1 MDLPAMKQIF
11 AILLI
16 GLSGLAFGQRE
27 YLEDRDEIIRRSVA
41 ELEAAMRPEGK
52 LHKAV
57 VKEGLTGVYRLQI
70 SLGDKGDIRSVLVL
84 DRQGGD
90 IPSQNRFKQLV
101 HNTRFST
108 FKTPKGK
115 QYRFEHTFDLDALRQ

>member
-1 MDLPAMKQIF
+1 MKQLLT
-11 AILLI
+11 ILLI
-16 GLSGLAFGQRE
+16 TCSGLAFGQRE
-27 YLEDRDEIIRRSVA
+27 YLEDRDEIVRRAAA
-41 ELEAAMRPEGK
+41 ELDAAMQPDGK

-57 VKEGLTGVYRLQI
+57 LKEGLRGAYRLQI
-70 SLGDKGDIRSVLVL
+70 SLSDKGDIRSVQVL

-101 HNTRFST
+101 HSARFST

-115 QYRFEHTFDLDALRQ
+115 QYRFEHTFDLDTLHL

>member
-1 MDLPAMKQIF
+1 MKQLL

-16 GLSGLAFGQRE
+16 ASASLAFGQRE
-27 YLEDRDEIIRRSVA
+27 YLEDRDEIVRRAAA
-41 ELEAAMRPEGK
+41 ELDASMQPGGNI
-52 LHKAV
+52 HKV
-57 VKEGLTGVYRLQI
+57 VLKENLRGVYQLQI
-70 SLGDKGDIRSVLVL
+70 SISDKGDIRSVSVL

-101 HNTRFST
+101 HDARFSS

-115 QYRFEHTFDLDALRQ
+115 QYRFEHRFDLDALHGQ